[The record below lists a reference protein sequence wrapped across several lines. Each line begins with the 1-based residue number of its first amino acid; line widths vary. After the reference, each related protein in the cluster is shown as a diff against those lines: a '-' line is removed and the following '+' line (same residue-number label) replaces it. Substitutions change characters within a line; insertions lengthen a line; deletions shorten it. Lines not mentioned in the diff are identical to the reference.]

1 MQIWKRY
8 VQTCIFSAVCVC
20 VCKLHFSWLVSQG
33 QMIDV
38 LNHLNEWA
46 ELMCLC
52 STNLT
57 SRRTHTQSSPEVSL
71 QACFSHFTPTEC
83 ARHSLMFCYL
93 ATLQL
98 ATASRHSARSAMLT
112 HLSFSLVK
120 KDTLVSVKEPTSE
133 IPQSRA
139 ALLYNIAEPRLH
151 YGEINN

>member
-120 KDTLVSVKEPTSE
+120 KDSSLCQGGYFRDSTE
-133 IPQSRA
+133 QSRP
-139 ALLYNIAEPRLH
+139 LHNIAEPRLH
-151 YGEINN
+151 HGEIN